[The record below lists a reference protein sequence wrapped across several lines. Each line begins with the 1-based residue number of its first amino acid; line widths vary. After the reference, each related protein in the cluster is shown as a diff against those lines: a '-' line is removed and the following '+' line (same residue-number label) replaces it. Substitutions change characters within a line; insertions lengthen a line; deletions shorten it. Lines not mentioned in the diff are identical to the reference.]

1 MKVQYKA
8 LSLLNLISITQVVKK
23 EDWLLPAIA
32 LRSQVIRNGIYAVGP
47 VLFKYKPLE
56 NEPAYSE
63 YTYCVPVNER
73 VELGGDSAYEY
84 IDGLI
89 IEDALS
95 VRFTDEDGD
104 IEDVYKLIHEV
115 ANQNHI
121 KLDSSFYHVCLDVYG
136 DTWLDIYA
144 PIIEVGETVK

>member
-1 MKVQYKA
+1 M
-8 LSLLNLISITQVVKK
+8 
-23 EDWLLPAIA
+23 
-32 LRSQVIRNGIYAVGP
+32 
-47 VLFKYKPLE
+47 
-56 NEPAYSE
+56 
-63 YTYCVPVNER
+63 PVNER
-73 VELGGDSAYEY
+73 VELGEDFAYEY

>member
-1 MKVQYKA
+1 M
-8 LSLLNLISITQVVKK
+8 
-23 EDWLLPAIA
+23 
-32 LRSQVIRNGIYAVGP
+32 
-47 VLFKYKPLE
+47 
-56 NEPAYSE
+56 
-63 YTYCVPVNER
+63 PVNER
-73 VELGGDSAYEY
+73 VELGEDSAYEY

-121 KLDSSFYHVCLDVYG
+121 KLDSSF
-136 DTWLDIYA
+136 IMYA
-144 PIIEVGETVK
+144 